1 MGKQKEAGTGPPPG
15 QQSLNR
21 TSKSTSRRNDF
32 REEVF
37 ARLQVSTAVQPALNI
52 FDSNSLLNNL
62 PGIAYRCRNDSNWTM
77 EFISHGCTQLTGYQP
92 EDLISNRIVSFQ
104 NLIHP
109 DDQGDVRRKVEQAL
123 ADNRPFDIIY
133 RIRTRSGST
142 RWVREMGQ
150 ALSNNHNGQLLEGFI
165 TDITEV
171 KHNEQQIIHQ
181 MERFQALRRIDMA
194 INASLDLRVTLDIL
208 LDQVMLLLH
217 VDAADVLLFNPITQ
231 MLEFS
236 NGRGFRDVQL
246 HKIRLRIGDSFAGT
260 AGLEKRPV
268 LIPDFTA
275 VKNRDGQSPSIAG
288 EQFASY
294 FAVPLIAKGQ
304 VKGVLEVFQRRMID
318 PSKDWIDFLEALAG
332 QAAIAVDNATLFN
345 ELQRSNIELARA
357 YEATLEGWSKALEL
371 RDQETQGHTQRVTD
385 MTVRL
390 AVMMNVPEEMLV
402 HIRRGALLHDIGKMG
417 IPDSILLKPGP
428 LTKGEWDIMHQHPVY
443 AFDLLASIAN
453 LGPALE
459 IPYSHH
465 EKWDGS
471 GYPQGL
477 KGEQIPIAARIFAV
491 VDVWD
496 ALRNDR
502 PYRTAW
508 PDERVIEYI
517 RSESGKHF
525 DPRVVESFLITALNY
540 SKPLFRNS
548 KYRVLAPPHSSQR
561 SHAVLT

>member
-1 MGKQKEAGTGPPPG
+1 MGKPREAGTGPPTG
-15 QQSLNR
+15 RQSLKR
-21 TSKSTSRRNDF
+21 TPKGTSHRKDF
-32 REEVF
+32 RDEVF
-37 ARLQVSTAVQPALNI
+37 SRFPVSNTPPPALNSV
-52 FDSNSLLNNL
+52 DASSLLDNL

-77 EFISHGCTQLTGYQP
+77 EFISNGCTQLTGYQP
-92 EDLISNRIVSFQ
+92 EDLISNHTISFQ

-109 DDQGDVRRKVEQAL
+109 DDQGDVRRKIDQAL
-123 ADNRPFDIIY
+123 AENRPFDIIY
-133 RIRTRSGST
+133 RIRSRSGST

-150 ALSNNHNGQLLEGFI
+150 ALSNNHNGLLLEGFI
-165 TDITEV
+165 SDVTDV
-171 KHNEQQIIHQ
+171 KQNEQQIIHQ

-236 NGRGFRDVQL
+236 NGRGFISIQS
-246 HKIRLRIGDSFAGT
+246 HNIRLRIGDSFAGM
-260 AGLEKRPV
+260 AGLEKRSV
-268 LIPDFTA
+268 LIPDFMA
-275 VKNRDGQSPSIAG
+275 EKDRYGQSPTIGG

-304 VKGVLEVFQRRMID
+304 VKGVLEVFQRRMVN
-318 PSKDWIDFLEALAG
+318 PSKDWTDFLEALAG
-332 QAAIAVDNATLFN
+332 QAAIAVENASLFN
-345 ELQRSNIELARA
+345 ELQRSNIELERA

-390 AVMMNVPEEMLV
+390 AIMMNVPEEMLI

-428 LTKGEWDIMHQHPVY
+428 LTAEEWVIMRQHPVY

-453 LGPALE
+453 LSPALE

-477 KGEQIPIAARIFAV
+477 KGEQIPMAARIFAV

-496 ALRNDR
+496 ALRSDR

-508 PDERVIEYI
+508 PDQRVIDHI

-525 DPRVVESFLITALNY
+525 EPRVVDTFLKL
-540 SKPLFRNS
+540 L
-548 KYRVLAPPHSSQR
+548 
-561 SHAVLT
+561 

>member
-1 MGKQKEAGTGPPPG
+1 MGKQKEAGTGPPTG
-15 QQSLNR
+15 RQSLNR
-21 TSKSTSRRNDF
+21 TSKGTSHRA
-32 REEVF
+32 EVRDGMF
-37 ARLQVSTAVQPALNI
+37 ARLPVSNVFQPALNT

-62 PGIAYRCRNDSNWTM
+62 PGIAYRCRNDSDWTM
-77 EFISHGCTQLTGYQP
+77 EFISHGCTQLTGYRP
-92 EDLISNRIVSFQ
+92 EELIRNKTISFQ

-109 DDQGDVRRKVEQAL
+109 DDRGDVRHKVEQAL
-123 ADNRPFDIIY
+123 AENHPFDISY
-133 RIRTRSGST
+133 RIRTRSGNT
-142 RWVREMGQ
+142 KWVREMGQ
-150 ALSNNHNGQLLEGFI
+150 AIPLNHSGLLLEGFI

-171 KHNEQQIIHQ
+171 KHNEQQIISQ

-236 NGRGFRDVQL
+236 NGRGLRDVQL

-268 LIPDFTA
+268 LIPDFMA
-275 VKNRDGQSPSIAG
+275 EKDRHGQSPSIAG
-288 EQFASY
+288 EKFASY

-304 VKGVLEVFQRRMID
+304 VKGVLEVFQRRMIN
-318 PSKDWIDFLEALAG
+318 PNKDWIDFLEALAG

-385 MTVRL
+385 MAVRL
-390 AVMMNVPEEMLV
+390 SIMMNVPEEMLV

-417 IPDSILLKPGP
+417 IPDSILLKPGA
-428 LTKGEWDIMHQHPVY
+428 LTEEEWVIMRQHPVY
-443 AFDLLASIAN
+443 AFSLLASIAN
-453 LGPALE
+453 LSPALE

-477 KGEQIPIAARIFAV
+477 KGEQIPLAARIFAV

-496 ALRNDR
+496 ALRSDR
-502 PYRTAW
+502 PYRPAW

-517 RSESGKHF
+517 RTESGKHF
-525 DPRVVESFLITALNY
+525 DPRVVENFLKLI
-540 SKPLFRNS
+540 
-548 KYRVLAPPHSSQR
+548 
-561 SHAVLT
+561 

>member
-1 MGKQKEAGTGPPPG
+1 
-15 QQSLNR
+15 
-21 TSKSTSRRNDF
+21 
-32 REEVF
+32 
-37 ARLQVSTAVQPALNI
+37 
-52 FDSNSLLNNL
+52 
-62 PGIAYRCRNDSNWTM
+62 
-77 EFISHGCTQLTGYQP
+77 
-92 EDLISNRIVSFQ
+92 
-104 NLIHP
+104 
-109 DDQGDVRRKVEQAL
+109 
-123 ADNRPFDIIY
+123 
-133 RIRTRSGST
+133 
-142 RWVREMGQ
+142 
-150 ALSNNHNGQLLEGFI
+150 
-165 TDITEV
+165 
-171 KHNEQQIIHQ
+171 
-181 MERFQALRRIDMA
+181 
-194 INASLDLRVTLDIL
+194 VTLDIL

-236 NGRGFRDVQL
+236 NGRGFRDIQL

-268 LIPDFTA
+268 LIPDFM
-275 VKNRDGQSPSIAG
+275 VERDRHGQSPSIAG

-304 VKGVLEVFQRRMID
+304 VKGVLEVFQRRMIN
-318 PSKDWIDFLEALAG
+318 PNKDWIDFLEALAG

-385 MTVRL
+385 MAVRL
-390 AVMMNVPEEMLV
+390 AIMMNVPEEMLI

-428 LTKGEWDIMHQHPVY
+428 LTEDEWVIMRQHPVY
-443 AFDLLASIAN
+443 AFSLLTTIAN
-453 LGPALE
+453 LNPALE

-477 KGEQIPIAARIFAV
+477 KGEQIPLAARIFAV

-496 ALRNDR
+496 ALRSDR
-502 PYRTAW
+502 PYRLAW
-508 PDERVIEYI
+508 PDESVIEYI
-517 RSESGKHF
+517 REESGKHF
-525 DPRVVESFLITALNY
+525 DPRVVENFLKL
-540 SKPLFRNS
+540 L
-548 KYRVLAPPHSSQR
+548 
-561 SHAVLT
+561 

>member
-1 MGKQKEAGTGPPPG
+1 MGKPKEAGTGPPSG
-15 QQSLNR
+15 RQTLKR
-21 TSKSTSRRNDF
+21 TLKGTSRRQEI
-32 REEVF
+32 RGEMF
-37 ARLQVSTAVQPALNI
+37 ARFPVRDSIQPGRNV

-62 PGIAYRCRNDSNWTM
+62 PGIAYRCRNDSTWMM
-77 EFISHGCTQLTGYQP
+77 EFISRGCVQLTGYNP
-92 EDLISNRIVSFQ
+92 EDLINNLTISYQS
-104 NLIHP
+104 LIHP
-109 DDQGDVRRKVEQAL
+109 DDLVDVRRGVEQAL
-123 ADNRPFDIIY
+123 AENRPFDLTY
-133 RIRTRSGST
+133 RIRTRTGSIK
-142 RWVREMGQ
+142 WVREMGQ
-150 ALSNNHNGQLLEGFI
+150 ALPVNHSGLLLEGFI

-171 KHNEQQIIHQ
+171 KRTEQQIINQ

-236 NGRGFRDVQL
+236 NGRGFRDIHL
-246 HKIRLRIGDSFAGT
+246 HKIRLRIGESYAGL

-268 LIPDFTA
+268 LIPDFMA
-275 VKNRDGQSPSIAG
+275 EKNRHGQSPAIAG

-294 FAVPLIAKGQ
+294 FAVPLIAKGK
-304 VKGVLEVFQRRMID
+304 VKGVLEVFQRRMIN
-318 PSKDWIDFLEALAG
+318 PNKDWIDFLEALAG

-385 MTVRL
+385 ITVRL
-390 AVMMNVPEEMLV
+390 AIMMNVPEDMLI

-428 LTKGEWDIMHQHPVY
+428 LTKEEWDIMHQHPVY
-443 AFDLLASIAN
+443 AFNLLATIAN

-496 ALRNDR
+496 ALRSDR

-508 PDERVIEYI
+508 PDARVIEYI
-517 RSESGKHF
+517 HSESGKHF
-525 DPRVVESFLITALNY
+525 DPRVVDNFLKL
-540 SKPLFRNS
+540 L
-548 KYRVLAPPHSSQR
+548 
-561 SHAVLT
+561 

>member
-1 MGKQKEAGTGPPPG
+1 MGKQKEAGIGPPPG
-15 QQSLNR
+15 RQTLNR
-21 TSKSTSRRNDF
+21 TSKSTSRRQGF
-32 REEVF
+32 RDEVF
-37 ARLQVSTAVQPALNI
+37 ARVQPGGAIQPAANAL
-52 FDSNSLLNNL
+52 DSNSLLNHL

-77 EFISHGCTQLTGYQP
+77 EYISLGCAQLTGYQP
-92 EDLISNRIVSFQ
+92 EDLISNRTIAYQ

-109 DDQGDVRRKVEQAL
+109 DDQGDVRGKVDQAL

-133 RIRTRSGST
+133 RIRTRSGNT

-150 ALSNNHNGQLLEGFI
+150 ALHNNHNGLLLEGFI

-171 KHNEQQIIHQ
+171 KQNEQQIIHQ

-217 VDAADVLLFNPITQ
+217 VDAADVLLFNPVTQ
-231 MLEFS
+231 LLEFS
-236 NGRGFRDVQL
+236 NGRGFRNVQQ
-246 HKIRLRIGDSFAGT
+246 HKIQLRIGDSFAGL
-260 AGLEKRPV
+260 AGLEKRPI
-268 LIPDFTA
+268 LIPDFMA
-275 VKNRDGQSPSIAG
+275 AKNRDGESPTIAG
-288 EQFASY
+288 EKFASY

-304 VKGVLEVFQRRMID
+304 VKGVLEVFQRKMID
-318 PSKDWIDFLEALAG
+318 PNKDWIDFLEALAG

-345 ELQRSNIELARA
+345 ELQRTNIELARA

-371 RDQETQGHTQRVTD
+371 RDRETQGHTRRVTD

-390 AVMMNVPEEMLV
+390 AIMMNVPEDMLI

-428 LTKGEWDIMHQHPVY
+428 LTQGEWDVMHQHPIH
-443 AFDLLASIAN
+443 ALNLLASIGN
-453 LGPALE
+453 LGAAME

-465 EKWDGS
+465 EKWDGT

-477 KGEQIPIAARIFAV
+477 KGEQIPLAARIFAV

-496 ALRNDR
+496 ALRSDR
-502 PYRTAW
+502 PYRNAW

-517 RSESGKHF
+517 HSESGRHF
-525 DPRVVESFLITALNY
+525 DPRVVESFLKLI
-540 SKPLFRNS
+540 
-548 KYRVLAPPHSSQR
+548 
-561 SHAVLT
+561 

>member
-1 MGKQKEAGTGPPPG
+1 MGKPKEAGTGPPPG
-15 QQSLNR
+15 RQSLNR
-21 TSKSTSRRNDF
+21 TPKGTSHRP
-32 REEVF
+32 EVRDEMF
-37 ARLQVSTAVQPALNI
+37 ARLQVRKTFQPVINT

-62 PGIAYRCRNDSNWTM
+62 PGIAYRCRNDSDWTM
-77 EFISHGCTQLTGYQP
+77 EFISHGCTQLTGYKP
-92 EDLISNRIVSFQ
+92 EDLISNHTISFQ

-123 ADNRPFDIIY
+123 AENRPFDIIY
-133 RIRTRSGST
+133 RIRTRSGGT
-142 RWVREMGQ
+142 KWVREMGQ
-150 ALSNNHNGQLLEGFI
+150 AIPIDHSGLLLEGFI
-165 TDITEV
+165 TDITDV
-171 KHNEQQIIHQ
+171 KHNEQQIISQ

-208 LDQVMLLLH
+208 LDQVMMLLH

-231 MLEFS
+231 LLEFS

-246 HKIRLRIGDSFAGT
+246 QKIQLRIGDSFAGT
-260 AGLEKRPV
+260 AGLEKRPI
-268 LIPDFTA
+268 LIPDFMA
-275 VKNRDGQSPSIAG
+275 VKDRHGQSPSIAG

-304 VKGVLEVFQRRMID
+304 VKGVLEVFQRRMIN
-318 PSKDWIDFLEALAG
+318 PNKDWIDFLEALAG

-371 RDQETQGHTQRVTD
+371 RDQETQGHTKRVTD
-385 MTVRL
+385 TTIRL
-390 AVMMNVPEEMLV
+390 AIMMNVPEEMLI

-428 LTKGEWDIMHQHPVY
+428 LTEEEWVIMRQHPVY
-443 AFDLLASIAN
+443 AFSLLTSIAN
-453 LGPALE
+453 LNPALE

-477 KGEQIPIAARIFAV
+477 KGEQIPMAARIFAV

-496 ALRNDR
+496 ALRSDR
-502 PYRTAW
+502 PYRSAW

-525 DPRVVESFLITALNY
+525 DPRVVENFLKLLNI
-540 SKPLFRNS
+540 F
-548 KYRVLAPPHSSQR
+548 
-561 SHAVLT
+561 